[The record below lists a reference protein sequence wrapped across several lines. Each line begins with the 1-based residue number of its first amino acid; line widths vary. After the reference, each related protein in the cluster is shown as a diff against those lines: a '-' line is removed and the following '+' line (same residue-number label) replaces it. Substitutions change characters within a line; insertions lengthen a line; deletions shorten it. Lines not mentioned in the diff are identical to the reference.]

1 VTKKENKNK
10 MGGVRGRGIVRE
22 ENKNLKQGGGRGRVR
37 QSKIKKI
44 KK

>member
-1 VTKKENKNK
+1 VREKENKLEK
-10 MGGVRGRGIVRE
+10 WERERKSARGE
-22 ENKNLKQGGGRGRVR
+22 KKLKHGGGRGRVR